1 MSIDSKLQ
9 TKKNIRGGFSFIIDF
24 KKPIFARLFSL
35 NFSSKECV
43 VEPVPLKFESYN
55 LQRCKNSCRKLF
67 FRVSAKQLLSH
78 IICKWLHC
86 YKVTLV
92 KNYTKPLLQKSETK
106 IFDQKRFI
114 KIFCCKPCWNAERSN
129 HSFLPILWIT
139 FFHHMYSLIC
149 NTVLLWLSKKI

>member
-55 LQRCKNSCRKLF
+55 LSN
-67 FRVSAKQLLSH
+67 VAKIAAASYFSGYLQN
-78 IICKWLHC
+78 
-86 YKVTLV
+86 
-92 KNYTKPLLQKSETK
+92 NYSRT
-106 IFDQKRFI
+106 
-114 KIFCCKPCWNAERSN
+114 
-129 HSFLPILWIT
+129 
-139 FFHHMYSLIC
+139 
-149 NTVLLWLSKKI
+149 

>member
-1 MSIDSKLQ
+1 MVSIDSKLQ

-67 FRVSAKQLLSH
+67 FRVFAKQLLSH

-106 IFDQKRFI
+106 IFDQKD
-114 KIFCCKPCWNAERSN
+114 
-129 HSFLPILWIT
+129 
-139 FFHHMYSLIC
+139 
-149 NTVLLWLSKKI
+149 LSKFFAVNLAEMLKEATTHSCLFYESHFSIICTL